1 MFPIDNSPFPSDSPD
16 FIVVYLLFDSIAS
29 VISSTSFFIYSVYVC
44 VSASYSVICFSPFFT
59 DFILLS
65 FDTSV
70 ISNSFVCVCVSGS
83 CGFIF
88 MFSFITL
95 FPSLNVTVEFAMF
108 SNHSVPSPIC
118 TFAFSLLE
126 ITSISA
132 SCSSLPLSDT
142 CTAYFPSCSF
152 TTFPFTLI
160 DAIVLSVEYFMM
172 FTWYVVLSPL
182 SDFTIMSTVVFSFAV
197 DIVFDNTCVAVS
209 PAISTVAL
217 SLVVTTST
225 DDSSLFLSI
234 YFVYV
239 FVLESYSSGFVL
251 FIVIWHV
258 VSVDFLSISSIYD
271 LLVSPS
277 CAVIVIFNFVFLSPL
292 NCISFCMLPVSSPI
306 VSIFTF
312 A

>member
-1 MFPIDNSPFPSDSPD
+1 
-16 FIVVYLLFDSIAS
+16 
-29 VISSTSFFIYSVYVC
+29 
-44 VSASYSVICFSPFFT
+44 
-59 DFILLS
+59 
-65 FDTSV
+65 
-70 ISNSFVCVCVSGS
+70 
-83 CGFIF
+83 
-88 MFSFITL
+88 
-95 FPSLNVTVEFAMF
+95 MF

-239 FVLESYSSGFVL
+239 FVLESYSSAFVL

-277 CAVIVIFNFVFLSPL
+277 CAVIVIFLILSFCLRLIVFLFVCFL
-292 NCISFCMLPVSSPI
+292 FLLLLFLFFYFCMTFCCFDIYICVCCCCCGCC
-306 VSIFTF
+306 VIFIIHVYCLF
-312 A
+312 VVNFYCF

>member
-1 MFPIDNSPFPSDSPD
+1 MDCPCFTSGTRIALSLASSPS
-16 FIVVYLLFDSIAS
+16 
-29 VISSTSFFIYSVYVC
+29 
-44 VSASYSVICFSPFFT
+44 
-59 DFILLS
+59 
-65 FDTSV
+65 
-70 ISNSFVCVCVSGS
+70 
-83 CGFIF
+83 
-88 MFSFITL
+88 
-95 FPSLNVTVEFAMF
+95 
-108 SNHSVPSPIC
+108 
-118 TFAFSLLE
+118 
-126 ITSISA
+126 
-132 SCSSLPLSDT
+132 
-142 CTAYFPSCSF
+142 
-152 TTFPFTLI
+152 
-160 DAIVLSVEYFMM
+160 
-172 FTWYVVLSPL
+172 
-182 SDFTIMSTVVFSFAV
+182 
-197 DIVFDNTCVAVS
+197 VAVS

-277 CAVIVIFNFVFLSPL
+277 CAVIVIFNFVFLSPF